1 MTDAHLTPS
10 TAMLASKPAKV
21 LFVLMVLIALVGLG
35 AFAWILTQDPGT
47 AEPFSPATAVVAG
60 VPAKV
65 LFLLIPLVGLACF
78 TWIMA
83 RRIAPLLRAAPDPRL
98 ERIPRR
104 ILLVLKLWLAQWR
117 QPRYMLA
124 GVLHIVV
131 FFGFLILAARSTELV
146 VLGFVDGFVLPG
158 FDGAF
163 GAAYNVVK
171 DIAATA
177 VFLAVLIL
185 AVRRAFFKPARYAV
199 PEKLG
204 KDHTPEALF
213 VLGLIAL
220 LMISESLFE
229 GSLIAAQ
236 GVGAHSATRLTLPWV
251 FERMLAGVRVPTLA
265 GINLAAY
272 AVHDLT
278 FFFFLCFLPFGK
290 HFHVITSLFNVFF
303 MRVRAG
309 NVKPVVHGISDAQ
322 LDGLQSFGVKKF
334 EDFTWKHILDFYSCV
349 DCGRCSDRCPAN
361 AVGRPLSPR
370 FVSIKA
376 RDYAFEHY
384 PIFGK
389 PKVDGAPLIG
399 GIYSEDEIWSCTTCG
414 ACEEECPVGIEYIDK
429 MVDLRRGMVDDG
441 NVPQSVQKPM
451 SALEK
456 RGNPWGKLE
465 KNRAGWTAGVGDGV
479 AVKLVEKGDT
489 AETLYFVDSI
499 TSYDDRMQKI
509 AQATARVLGKGGV
522 DFVVIGKDEKD
533 SGHDVRRFGEEM
545 LFQTLKEQNTEAI
558 LASEAKRIVVND
570 PHALNAL
577 RNDYADM
584 PPVQHVSEMIAAG
597 LESGTLKLAPLAD
610 PSKKYT
616 YHDPCYLGRH
626 NGTYDAPRRALDCIP
641 GLNRVEMKGNCR
653 DRSFCCGGGGLM
665 LFYEPEEEQRM
676 GVVRVQQA
684 RDAGADVIVTACPYC
699 LTNIEDAIKV
709 AGLEGK
715 MDVLDLVEL
724 VDGQLE

>member
-1 MTDAHLTPS
+1 
-10 TAMLASKPAKV
+10 
-21 LFVLMVLIALVGLG
+21 MVH
-35 AFAWILTQDPGT
+35 D
-47 AEPFSPATAVVAG
+47 PFSPATAMLAG
-60 VPAKV
+60 MPAKV

-78 TWIMA
+78 AWIIS
-83 RRIAPLLRAAPDPRL
+83 RRIVPLLRAAPDPRL
-98 ERIPRR
+98 QRIPERIV
-104 ILLVLKLWLAQWR
+104 LVLKIWLAQWR
-117 QPRYMLA
+117 QPRYLLA

-131 FFGFLILAARSTELV
+131 FFGFLILVVRSTQMV
-146 VLGFVDGFVLPG
+146 VLGFVDGFVVPG
-158 FDGAF
+158 FSGAL
-163 GAAYNVVK
+163 GAVYNVAK
-171 DIAATA
+171 DIASTA
-177 VFLAVLIL
+177 VFLAVAIF

-213 VLGLIAL
+213 VLGLIAT
-220 LMISESLFE
+220 LMISESGFE
-229 GSLIAAQ
+229 ASLLAAHGDGTQ
-236 GVGAHSATRLTLPWV
+236 TATVLTLPWA
-251 FERMLAGVRVPTLA
+251 FARMLSSVQISTLA
-265 GINLAAY
+265 SINLAAY
-272 AVHDLT
+272 AIHDLT

-303 MRVRAG
+303 MRLQTG
-309 NVKPVVHGISDAQ
+309 NIKPVVYGMSDAQ
-322 LDGLQSFGVKKF
+322 LDDIKSFGVKKF
-334 EDFTWKHILDFYSCV
+334 EDFTWKHMLDFYSCV

-361 AVGRPLSPR
+361 AVKRPLSPR
-370 FVSIKA
+370 FISIKA

-384 PIFGK
+384 PLFGK
-389 PKVDGAPLIG
+389 SKTDPIPLIG
-399 GIYSEDEIWSCTTCG
+399 GIYSEAEIWSCTTCG

-429 MVDLRRGMVDDG
+429 IVDLRRGMVDEG
-441 NVPQSVQKPM
+441 MVPQSLQKPM

-465 KNRAGWTAGVGDGV
+465 KKRTEWTNGVGKGV
-479 AVKLVEKGDT
+479 GVKLVEKGDT

-509 AQATARVLGKGGV
+509 AQATARILTEADV

-545 LFQTLKEQNTEAI
+545 LFQSLKEQNTEAI
-558 LASEAKRIVVND
+558 KASGARCIVVND
-570 PHALNAL
+570 PHAMNAL

-584 PPVQHVSEMIAAG
+584 PPVQHVSELIAAG
-597 LESGTLKLAPLAD
+597 IQSGKLKLEPLTD
-610 PSKKYT
+610 SSKTYT

-626 NGTYDAPRRALDCIP
+626 NGTYDAPRQAIDCIP
-641 GLNRVEMKGNCR
+641 GLKRVEMAGNCR

-684 RDAGADVIVTACPYC
+684 REAGADVIVTACPYC

-715 MDVLDLVEL
+715 MEVLDLVEL
-724 VDGQLE
+724 VDGQLQHPR